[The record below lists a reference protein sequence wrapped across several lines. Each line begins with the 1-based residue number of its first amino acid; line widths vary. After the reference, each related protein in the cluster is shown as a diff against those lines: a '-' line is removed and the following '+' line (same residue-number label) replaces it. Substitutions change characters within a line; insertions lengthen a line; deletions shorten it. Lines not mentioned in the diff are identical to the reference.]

1 MIDSAK
7 EISKQ
12 SKSSFYYAFNLL
24 PKDKREAMNIVYAF
38 CRKTDDIVDNY
49 NSKEVKLKDLI
60 QWKRDFENSLNGFK
74 DNPLLNQLADVIDK
88 YKIPTEPFF
97 DLIKGMEMDL
107 NFSRYEN
114 FESLKEYC
122 YRVASSVGLI
132 SIEIFGYKNI
142 STKDFAINLGIA
154 LQLTNIL
161 RDIIKDL
168 ENDRIYLPKEDMER
182 FSYSEDDL
190 LSRNYNNNFIK
201 LMKFQV
207 ERAEYYF
214 KLASSSLSKEDVR
227 SMFPARAM
235 QSVYYNLLQK
245 IVDNN
250 YDVLNK
256 TIRVN
261 NFEKLYIAIL
271 MWMKNLFILK

>member
-38 CRKTDDIVDNY
+38 CRKTDDIVDNQ
-49 NSKEVKLKDLI
+49 NSNEVKLKDLI

-74 DNPLLNQLADVIDK
+74 DNPLLNQLANVIDK

-114 FESLKEYC
+114 FETLKEYC

-161 RDIIKDL
+161 RDIKKDL
-168 ENDRIYLPKEDMER
+168 ENDRIYLPKEDMEK
-182 FSYSEDDL
+182 FSYSEEDL
-190 LSRNYNNNFIK
+190 LSKRYNANFIK
-201 LMKFQV
+201 LMKYQV

-214 KLASSSLSKEDVR
+214 KLASSSLSKEDVK

-235 QSVYYNLLQK
+235 QCVYYNLLQK
-245 IVDNN
+245 IVYNN

-256 TIRVN
+256 TIRVS
-261 NFEKLYIAIL
+261 NFEKIFIALRI
-271 MWMKNLFILK
+271 WFKNLFI

>member
-12 SKSSFYYAFNLL
+12 SRSSFYYAFNLL
-24 PKDKREAMNIVYAF
+24 PREQRDAMNIVYAF

-49 NSKEVKLKDLI
+49 NSKEIKLKDLI

-74 DNPLLNQLADVIDK
+74 DNPLLNQLANVIDK

-97 DLIKGMEMDL
+97 DLIKGMELDL

-142 STKDFAINLGIA
+142 RTKDFAINLGIA

-161 RDIIKDL
+161 RDIRKDL

-190 LSRNYNNNFIK
+190 FSRKYNNNFIE

-207 ERAEYYF
+207 ERVEYYF
-214 KLASSSLSKEDVR
+214 KLASSSLSKEDVK

-261 NFEKLYIAIL
+261 NFEKLYIAL
-271 MWMKNLFILK
+271 LVWMKNLFTSK

>member
-38 CRKTDDIVDNY
+38 CRKTDDIVDNQ
-49 NSKEVKLKDLI
+49 NSNEVKLKDLI

-74 DNPLLNQLADVIDK
+74 DNPLLNQLANVIDK

-114 FESLKEYC
+114 FETLKEYC

-161 RDIIKDL
+161 RDIKKDL
-168 ENDRIYLPKEDMER
+168 ENDRIYLPKEDMEK
-182 FSYSEDDL
+182 FSYSEEDL
-190 LSRNYNNNFIK
+190 LSKRYNANFIE
-201 LMKFQV
+201 LMKYQV
-207 ERAEYYF
+207 ERAKYYF
-214 KLASSSLSKEDVR
+214 KLASSSLSKEDVK

-235 QSVYYNLLQK
+235 QCVYYNLLQK
-245 IVDNN
+245 IAYNN

-256 TIRVN
+256 TIRVS
-261 NFEKLYIAIL
+261 NFEKIFIALRI
-271 MWMKNLFILK
+271 WFKNLFI

>member
-24 PKDKREAMNIVYAF
+24 PKDQREAMNIVYAF

-74 DNPLLNQLADVIDK
+74 DNPLLNQLTDVINK

-114 FESLKEYC
+114 FETLKEYC

-168 ENDRIYLPKEDMER
+168 ENDRIYLPKEDMEK

-190 LSRNYNNNFIK
+190 LSRNYNNNFIE

-214 KLASSSLSKEDVR
+214 NLASSSLSKEDVK

-256 TIRVN
+256 NIRVN

-271 MWMKNLFILK
+271 VWMKNLFVLK